1 MAYDETQRRIS
12 LDADASLAIRTGV
25 PGMPGSADPNSGK
38 QYHFVKVTG
47 EHQCGLVSGAGAPSV
62 GVMQNKPQVLGEAA
76 AVAISGVSLVVAGA
90 VLTAG
95 QPVMSGADGR
105 AALWTTTNTQVGTV
119 IQGAGVGQL
128 AVVLVQI

>member
-12 LDADASLAIRTGV
+12 LDSDASLAIRTGV

-38 QYHFVKVTG
+38 QYCFVKVVG
-47 EHQCGLVSGAGAPSV
+47 EHQAGLVSAAGGPSI

-76 AVAISGVSLVVAGA
+76 SICISGVSLVAAGATLVAGD
-90 VLTAG
+90 
-95 QPVMSGADGR
+95 PVSVDATGRGAK
-105 AALWTTTNTQVGTV
+105 WTTGSQVGTV
-119 IQGAGVGQL
+119 IQGAAIGQL

>member
-12 LDADASLAIRTGV
+12 LDADASLAVRTGV

-38 QYHFVKVTG
+38 QYYFVKVTG
-47 EHQCGLVSGAGAPSV
+47 EHQAGLVAVAANPSI

-76 AVAISGVSLVVAGA
+76 AICIGGISLVVAGA
-90 VLTAG
+90 VLAAG
-95 QPVMSGADGR
+95 DPVAAGADGR
-105 AALWTTTNTQVGTV
+105 GIKWTTGTQVGTV